1 MKQLL
6 CFCFC
11 LLCGLTLTAQATDWT
26 VSGTVV
32 DETGEALPGATV
44 QSDDSAQTMTD
55 ADGKFRLRSARKP
68 DRLSIRCI
76 GFFAKRIALD
86 TVPASGRN
94 INLNIALVPTSVS
107 LPEVAISS
115 KPVESIFEE
124 DFKTNLLDY
133 VFAGKDLVLLVH
145 EGKKYVLRLTDDNG
159 RTIATLELPGV
170 VERLHQSC
178 TGDFHAVGE
187 NRAWEFTRSENRLDT
202 FPRYAAAEFHRLVE
216 PCVLEH
222 REHYFFRKSGPFRQ
236 SVQYTYFDPERKQH
250 LLAQIRDEV
259 AEAQLLRRYRSILAA
274 YMQTIPDVDKDDILE
289 GKSPLADPMQALNPD
304 NLTKMAETNA
314 LVTEIG
320 FFSQL
325 ARDSV
330 YAPLFKIGSELYLL
344 DHQNDRLLRFNVAPW
359 QDESG
364 PLTYHRNAGWK
375 KEVLVDAALERAY
388 GRFQGRGGY
397 LTLKEIDLRTGL
409 AGKMYRPTTLPY
421 LAENFKIRS
430 GTLYC
435 IGQPDVNVPNKRLY
449 KANIFKFVE

>member
-1 MKQLL
+1 MKRLL
-6 CFCFC
+6 CFGFC
-11 LLCGLTLTAQATDWT
+11 LFSGFALFAQAPGWT
-26 VSGTVV
+26 VSGTVR
-32 DETGEALPGATV
+32 DETGDVLPGATV
-44 QSDDSAQTMTD
+44 QLDDSAQAVTN
-55 ADGKFRLRSARKP
+55 AAGVFQLRAKQRPGRLTV
-68 DRLSIRCI
+68 RCV
-76 GFFAKRIALD
+76 GYFAQRIALD
-86 TVPASGRN
+86 TVPVTGRN
-94 INLNIALVPTSVS
+94 FNLAITLLPSTVS

-115 KPVESIFEE
+115 KPVEAIFEE

-159 RTIATLELPGV
+159 RTIASLTLPGV
-170 VERLHQSC
+170 AERLHHSC

-187 NRAWEFTRSENRLDT
+187 TWAWEFTRFDTRLDT
-202 FPRYAAAEFHRLVE
+202 FPRYAASEFHRLVE

-222 REHYFFRKSGPFRQ
+222 RGYYFFRKSGPFRQ
-236 SVQYTYFDPERKQH
+236 SVQYTYYDPERRQH
-250 LLAQIRDEV
+250 LLALVRDEV

-274 YMQTIPDVDKDDILE
+274 YMQTIPDLDKDDILE

-330 YAPLFKIGSELYLL
+330 YAPLFKIGLGLHL
-344 DHQNDRLLRFNVAPW
+344 FDHQNNRLLRFNVAPW
-359 QDESG
+359 QDESV
-364 PLTYHRNAGWK
+364 PLTYHRMPGWK
-375 KEVLVDAALERAY
+375 KEVLVDAGLERAY

-397 LTLKEIDLRTGL
+397 LILREINLQTGES
-409 AGKMYRPTTLPY
+409 GKTYRPTALPY
-421 LAENFKIRS
+421 LAENFKMRN

-435 IGQPDVNVPNKRLY
+435 IGQPDVNVPNKQLY

>member
-1 MKQLL
+1 MKRLL

-11 LLCGLTLTAQATDWT
+11 LLGGLTLAAQSPGWT
-26 VSGTVV
+26 VSGTVM
-32 DETGEALPGATV
+32 DEFGEALPGATV
-44 QSDDSAQTMTD
+44 HLDDSAQTMTN
-55 ADGKFRLRSARKP
+55 AVGAFQLRATLRPKQ
-68 DRLSIRCI
+68 LTVRCI
-76 GFFAKRIALD
+76 GYFAHRIVLD
-86 TVPASGRN
+86 TVPTSGRS
-94 INLNIALVPTSVS
+94 IRLTIALQPNTVS

-159 RTIATLELPGV
+159 RTIASLELPGV

-259 AEAQLLRRYRSILAA
+259 VEAQLLRRYRNILAA

-325 ARDSV
+325 AQDSV
-330 YAPLFKIGSELYLL
+330 YAPLFKIGAELYLL
-344 DHQNDRLLRFNVAPW
+344 DHQNNRLLRFNVAPW

-364 PLTYHRNAGWK
+364 SLTYHQSAGWK
-375 KEVLVDAALERAY
+375 KEVLVDAALERVY

-397 LTLKEIDLRTGL
+397 LILKEIDLCSGL
-409 AGKMYRPTTLPY
+409 VGKIYRPTTLPY

-435 IGQPDVNVPNKRLY
+435 IGQPDVNVPNKQLY